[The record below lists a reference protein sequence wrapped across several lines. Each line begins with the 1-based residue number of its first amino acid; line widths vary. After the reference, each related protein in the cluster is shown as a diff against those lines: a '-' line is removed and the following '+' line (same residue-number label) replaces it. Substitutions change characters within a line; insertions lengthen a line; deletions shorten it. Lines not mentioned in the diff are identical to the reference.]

1 MEKSFIEYAF
11 DLVSAS
17 KKPVPFKTIWEHVKK
32 AAELS
37 DELAAK
43 KVGQFYTN
51 MLLDGRFVNLGD
63 NQWDLR
69 ERHTYD
75 TVHIP
80 MGDVYSDVE
89 SSDDD
94 SEEEAEEKEYNE
106 AFEEK
111 EENRADETEPE
122 ESEETESDNSDKF

>member
-11 DLVSAS
+11 ECVSAS
-17 KKPVPFKTIWEHVKK
+17 KEPIPFSKIWAYVIKTTGISEEDAMKK
-32 AAELS
+32 A
-37 DELAAK
+37 
-43 KVGQFYTN
+43 GQFYTN
-51 MLLDGRFVNLGD
+51 MLLDGRLVNLGD
-63 NQWDLR
+63 NMWDLR

-89 SSDDD
+89 ASDDD
-94 SEEEAEEKEYNE
+94 SEEEEEEKEYNE

-111 EENRADETEPE
+111 DDSRLDETEPE
-122 ESEETESDNSDKF
+122 EDAESDSDNSDTF

>member
-1 MEKSFIEYAF
+1 MEKSFIEYAY

-17 KKPVPFKTIWEHVKK
+17 KEPVPFKTIWEYVKK

-37 DELAAK
+37 EEVAAK

-63 NQWDLR
+63 NAWDLR

-106 AFEEK
+106 AFEEPN
-111 EENRADETEPE
+111 ESRDDETEPE
-122 ESEETESDNSDKF
+122 ENADSDNSDAF